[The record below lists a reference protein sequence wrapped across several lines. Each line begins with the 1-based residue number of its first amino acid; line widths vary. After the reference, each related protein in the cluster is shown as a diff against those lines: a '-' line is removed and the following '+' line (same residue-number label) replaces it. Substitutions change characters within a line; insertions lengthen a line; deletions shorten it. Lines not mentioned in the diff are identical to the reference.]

1 MEFFDKKEEVLDIQV
16 TPLGKRLLQM
26 GQFKPQFYAFFD
38 NDIIY
43 DGNYAGT
50 KETQNNIQERIKDVP
65 RLKQQVYL
73 YSPEE
78 KINSN
83 TTDIDLVTYDENLFQ
98 NKSLSGPQALASE
111 YNIQKQ
117 ESKQIEL
124 EMFGPLGNMAFHAD
138 SIPAWDIRFFEAELT
153 GSTTIATANNNQRIP
168 NLNCNVEYK
177 FKINSIDTTMVEE
190 PEDKALLS
198 EIEDN
203 LFISTTPISKDG
215 SYLELSP
222 DALFIK
228 VSENNTNFLN
238 DNFDIEIFKIG
249 SQGEEQQLFFD
260 EEGTSFEN
268 TPLAVEYWF
277 DVMVDAEIPDNIYCK
292 QVKSEKLEVT
302 YTDKFLFNCGDLVN
316 ENLSVDQIYNIP
328 AGETEPCD

>member
-1 MEFFDKKEEVLDIQV
+1 MEFFDKKEEVIDIQV

-26 GQFKPQFYAFFD
+26 GQFKPEFYAFFD
-38 NDIIY
+38 NDVIY
-43 DGNYAGT
+43 DGNYADVS
-50 KETQNNIQERIKDVP
+50 EAQNDIQERIKNVP

-83 TTDIDLVTYDENLFQ
+83 TTDIDLVTYDEDLFQ
-98 NKSLSGPQALASE
+98 DKSMTGPQSLARE

-117 ESKQIEL
+117 ESRQIEL
-124 EMFGPLGNMAFHAD
+124 EMFGPLGNMAFQAD

-153 GSTTIATANNNQRIP
+153 GSTSISTTNNSQRIP
-168 NLNCNVEYK
+168 NLNCDVQYK
-177 FKINSIDTTMVEE
+177 FNIKSVDPEMMEE
-190 PEDKALLS
+190 PEDQALLS

-203 LFISTTPISKDG
+203 LFISTTPISQDG
-215 SYLELSP
+215 SYLEVKPES
-222 DALFIK
+222 LFIRA
-228 VSENNTNFLN
+228 SENNTNFLN

-249 SQGEEQQLFFD
+249 SEGEEQQLFFD
-260 EEGTSFEN
+260 AENTSFQD
-268 TPLAVEYWF
+268 TPLSVEYWF
-277 DVMVDAEIPDNIYCK
+277 DVEVDAEIPDDVYCR

-302 YTDKFLFNCGDLVN
+302 YTDKFLFNCGDLVD
-316 ENLSVDQIYNIP
+316 ENLAVDQIYNIP